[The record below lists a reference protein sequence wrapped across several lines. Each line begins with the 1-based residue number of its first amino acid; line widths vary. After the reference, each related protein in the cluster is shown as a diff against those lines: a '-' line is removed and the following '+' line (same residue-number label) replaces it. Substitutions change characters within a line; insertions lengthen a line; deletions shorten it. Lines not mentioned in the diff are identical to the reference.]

1 MKITLNWLREYVD
14 VDSTPEE
21 LVHRLTM
28 AGLEAESVEDLGA
41 RLSGIVVGRVLE
53 SDPHPKADRLSVCR
67 VDIGR
72 PEPARIVCG
81 AANVAAGQ
89 MVPVVLPGCALPDG
103 TRIERVELRGIR
115 SEGMICSEA
124 ELGLGEDDEGILVL
138 PGDCRA
144 GSPMAEAAGLDDVVM
159 DFEVTPNRPD
169 CLSVAGI
176 AREVAALTGARL
188 RLPVPDLC
196 ESGEPAAVSTGVE
209 IEDAD
214 GCPRYVAR
222 VLRQVAVGPSPR
234 WLQDRLRAVGQR
246 PVNNIVDVTNF
257 VMLELGQPLHAFDL
271 HRLQEGRIVVRG
283 ARPGEA
289 LRTLDGGDHELDG
302 AALVIADASRPVA
315 LAGVMGGAESE
326 VTEGTMEVLLEAAYF
341 DPRRVRSL
349 SSRLGIRTEAS
360 FRFERGVDW
369 DLPAAASARAAALMA
384 EIAGARPAPGCI
396 DVMPAALQRRRIR
409 LRPSRA
415 ASLLAVDVGPARCRR
430 ILESLGCAVSEG
442 GAGVLQVEAPSFRPD
457 LEREIDLVEEVGR
470 VHGYEEVPAR
480 SELRGPPPG
489 PAGAGYDGQRRVR
502 RLLTAAGLDEA
513 VTSSIVADDWAELS
527 GPVAC
532 RLANP
537 PAQGVSSLRTSLVPG
552 LLDVARRNFHQRSP
566 GVGIFEIGRVFIAA
580 DGGGHGE
587 SLRAGGLL
595 AGGLSASTWRAE
607 QREVDF
613 LDLKGALDGLL
624 QGIDGICF
632 EPAEGSPW
640 RAGHGA
646 RIRLGDRILGA
657 LGQVDPAIG
666 ARFDLDRD
674 THIFELELSELFDAW
689 AQRPSAFRP
698 LPRFP
703 AVERDLAVVLDE
715 AIPAG
720 QAEAAIRSAAP
731 DLVERVDLF
740 DVYRGD
746 QVEAGKRS
754 LAFSLRLRSAE
765 RTLEDGDAD
774 RILDDALERLRGAF
788 GARLRQTGTPRRP

>member
-53 SDPHPKADRLSVCR
+53 SAPHPKADRLSVCR
-67 VDIGR
+67 VDVGR

-103 TRIERVELRGIR
+103 TRIEKVELRGIR

-144 GSPMAEAAGLDDVVM
+144 GSPMAEAAGLDDIVM

-222 VLRQVAVGPSPR
+222 ILRQVAVGPSPR

-302 AALVIADASRPVA
+302 SALVIADASRPVA

-689 AQRPSAFRP
+689 AQRPSAFHP

>member
-14 VDSTPEE
+14 VDLPPEE

-28 AGLEAESVEDLGA
+28 AGLEAESVEDLGE

-53 SDPHPKADRLSVCR
+53 RGPHPKADRLSVCR
-67 VDIGR
+67 VDVGR

-81 AANVAAGQ
+81 APNVAAGQ
-89 MVPVVLPGCALPDG
+89 KVPVVLPGCALPDG
-103 TRIERVELRGIR
+103 TRIERAELRGVL

-124 ELGLGEDDEGILVL
+124 ELGLGEDEAGIMVL
-138 PGDCRA
+138 PEDCRT
-144 GSPMAEAAGLDDVVM
+144 GSPMAEAAGLDDIVV

-169 CLSVAGI
+169 CLGVAGI

-188 RLPVPDLC
+188 RLPVPELC
-196 ESGEPAAVSTGVE
+196 EIGEPAAASARVE
-209 IEDAD
+209 IEDAE

-257 VMLELGQPLHAFDL
+257 VMFELGQPLHAFDL
-271 HRLQEGRIVVRG
+271 QRLHEGRIVVRG
-283 ARPGEA
+283 ARPDEA
-289 LRTLDGGDHELDG
+289 LRTLDGRHHQLD
-302 AALVIADASRPVA
+302 ASALVIADASRPVA
-315 LAGVMGGAESE
+315 LAGVMGGADSE
-326 VTEGTMEVLLEAAYF
+326 VTEATTEVLLEAAHF
-341 DPRRVRSL
+341 DPPRVRSL

-384 EIAGARPAPGCI
+384 ETAGARPAPGCI
-396 DVMPAALQRRRIR
+396 DAMPAALHRRSIR

-415 ASLLAVDVGPARCRR
+415 ASLLAVDIGPARCGR
-430 ILESLGCAVSEG
+430 ILESLGCTVSEG
-442 GAGVLQVEAPSFRPD
+442 GEGVLQVEAPSFRPD

-470 VHGYEEVPAR
+470 VYGYEEVPAR
-480 SELRGPPPG
+480 SELRGPLPG
-489 PAGAGYDGQRRVR
+489 PAGGGYDGQRRVR

-513 VTSSIVADDWAELS
+513 VTSSIVADDWAELG
-527 GPVAC
+527 GPVVC

-537 PAQGVSSLRTSLVPG
+537 PAQGVSSLRTSLLPG
-552 LLDVARRNFHQRSP
+552 LLDVARRNFHQRAP
-566 GVGIFEIGRVFIAA
+566 GVGLFEIGRVFTPA
-580 DGGGHGE
+580 DGDGHRE
-587 SLRAGGLL
+587 ALRAGGLL
-595 AGGLSASTWRAE
+595 AGRASASTWRAE
-607 QREVDF
+607 QREVDL
-613 LDLKGALDGLL
+613 LDLKGVVEGLL
-624 QGIDGICF
+624 QGIDGIGF

-646 RIRLGDRILGA
+646 RIRLGDHILGA

-666 ARFDLDRD
+666 AGFDLDRH
-674 THIFELELSELFDAW
+674 TYIFELELSQLFDAW
-689 AQRPSAFRP
+689 AQRSSAFRP

-715 AIPAG
+715 GIPAG
-720 QAEAAIRSAAP
+720 QVAAAIRAAAP

-740 DVYRGD
+740 DVYKGD

-774 RILDDALERLRGAF
+774 KVLEDALERLRGAF
-788 GARLRQTGTPRRP
+788 GARLRQTGTQGRP

>member
-67 VDIGR
+67 VDVGR

-103 TRIERVELRGIR
+103 TRIEKVELRGIR

-138 PGDCRA
+138 PGDCRE

-302 AALVIADASRPVA
+302 SALVIADASRPVA

-396 DVMPAALQRRRIR
+396 DVMPAALRRRRIR

-580 DGGGHGE
+580 DGGGHRE

-607 QREVDF
+607 QRQVDF

-646 RIRLGDRILGA
+646 RMRLGDRILGA

-774 RILDDALERLRGAF
+774 KILDDALERLRGAF

>member
-14 VDSTPEE
+14 VDLPPEE

-28 AGLEAESVEDLGA
+28 AGLEAESVEDLGE

-53 SDPHPKADRLSVCR
+53 RGPHPKADRLSVCR
-67 VDIGR
+67 VNVGR

-81 AANVAAGQ
+81 APNVAAGQ
-89 MVPVVLPGCALPDG
+89 KVPVVLPGCALPDG
-103 TRIERVELRGIR
+103 TRIERVELRGVL

-124 ELGLGEDDEGILVL
+124 ELGLGEDEEGIMVL
-138 PGDCRA
+138 PEDCRT
-144 GSPMAEAAGLDDVVM
+144 GSPMAEAAGLDDIVV

-169 CLSVAGI
+169 CLGVAGI

-188 RLPVPDLC
+188 RLPVPELC
-196 ESGEPAAVSTGVE
+196 ESGEPAAASARVE
-209 IEDAD
+209 IEDAE

-271 HRLQEGRIVVRG
+271 HRLNEGRIVVRG
-283 ARPGEA
+283 ARPDES
-289 LRTLDGGDHELDG
+289 LRTLDGRYHQLD
-302 AALVIADASRPVA
+302 ASALVIADASRPVA
-315 LAGVMGGAESE
+315 LAGVMGGADSE
-326 VTEGTMEVLLEAAYF
+326 VTEETTEVLLEAAHF
-341 DPRRVRSL
+341 DPPRVRSL

-384 EIAGARPAPGCI
+384 ETAGARPAPGCI
-396 DVMPAALQRRRIR
+396 DAMPAALHRRSIR

-415 ASLLAVDVGPARCRR
+415 ASLLAVDVGPARCER
-430 ILESLGCAVSEG
+430 ILESLGCTVSEEG
-442 GAGVLQVEAPSFRPD
+442 EGVLQVEAPSFRPD

-470 VHGYEEVPAR
+470 VYGYEEVPAR
-480 SELRGPPPG
+480 SELRGPHPG
-489 PAGAGYDGQRRVR
+489 PAGGGYDGQRRVR

-513 VTSSIVADDWAELS
+513 VTSSIVADDWAEL
-527 GPVAC
+527 GGAVVC

-537 PAQGVSSLRTSLVPG
+537 PAQGVSSLRTSLLPG
-552 LLDVARRNFHQRSP
+552 LLDVARRNFHQRAP
-566 GVGIFEIGRVFIAA
+566 GVGLFEIGRVFTAA
-580 DGGGHGE
+580 DGDGHRE
-587 SLRAGGLL
+587 ALRAGGLL
-595 AGGLSASTWRAE
+595 AGRASASTWRAE
-607 QREVDF
+607 QREMDL
-613 LDLKGALDGLL
+613 LDLKGVVEGLL
-624 QGIDGICF
+624 QGIDGIGF

-646 RIRLGDRILGA
+646 RIRLGDHILGA

-666 ARFDLDRD
+666 AGFDLDRH
-674 THIFELELSELFDAW
+674 TYIFELELSQLFDAW
-689 AQRPSAFRP
+689 AQRSSAFRP

-715 AIPAG
+715 GIPAG
-720 QAEAAIRSAAP
+720 QVEAAIRAAAP

-740 DVYRGD
+740 DVYKGD

-774 RILDDALERLRGAF
+774 KVLEDALERLRGAF
-788 GARLRQTGTPRRP
+788 GARLRQTGTQGRP

>member
-1 MKITLNWLREYVD
+1 M
-14 VDSTPEE
+14 
-21 LVHRLTM
+21 
-28 AGLEAESVEDLGA
+28 
-41 RLSGIVVGRVLE
+41 
-53 SDPHPKADRLSVCR
+53 
-67 VDIGR
+67 
-72 PEPARIVCG
+72 
-81 AANVAAGQ
+81 
-89 MVPVVLPGCALPDG
+89 
-103 TRIERVELRGIR
+103 
-115 SEGMICSEA
+115 
-124 ELGLGEDDEGILVL
+124 
-138 PGDCRA
+138 
-144 GSPMAEAAGLDDVVM
+144 
-159 DFEVTPNRPD
+159 
-169 CLSVAGI
+169 
-176 AREVAALTGARL
+176 
-188 RLPVPDLC
+188 
-196 ESGEPAAVSTGVE
+196 E

-302 AALVIADASRPVA
+302 SALVIADASRPVA

-442 GAGVLQVEAPSFRPD
+442 GAGVLQVEAPTFRPD

-489 PAGAGYDGQRRVR
+489 PAVAGYDGQRRVR

-689 AQRPSAFRP
+689 AQRPSAFHP

>member
-14 VDSTPEE
+14 IDSTPEE

-28 AGLEAESVEDLGA
+28 AGLEAESVEDLGG

-53 SDPHPKADRLSVCR
+53 RASHPQADRLSVCR
-67 VDIGR
+67 VEVGR

-81 AANVAAGQ
+81 APNVAAGQ
-89 MVPVVLPGCALPDG
+89 MVPVVLPGCSLPDG
-103 TRIERVELRGIR
+103 TRIEKVELRGVL
-115 SEGMICSEA
+115 SEGMICSAA
-124 ELGLGEDDEGILVL
+124 ELGLGEDEEGILVL
-138 PGDCRA
+138 SEDCRA
-144 GSPMAEAAGLDDVVM
+144 GSPMAEAAGLDDTVM

-188 RLPVPDLC
+188 RLPVPELC
-196 ESGEPAAVSTGVE
+196 ESGEPAEASTRVE
-209 IEDAD
+209 IEDAE

-234 WLQDRLRAVGQR
+234 WLQERLRAVGQR

-271 HRLQEGRIVVRG
+271 KRLREGRIVVRG
-283 ARPGEA
+283 ARPGEG
-289 LRTLDGGDHELDG
+289 LRTLDGSDHELDDS
-302 AALVIADASRPVA
+302 ALVIADARRPVA
-315 LAGVMGGAESE
+315 LAGVMGGVESE
-326 VTEGTMEVLLEAAYF
+326 VTEGTTEVLLEAAYF
-341 DPRRVRSL
+341 NPRRVRSL

-396 DVMPAALQRRRIR
+396 DVMPAALHRRSIR

-415 ASLLAVDVGPARCRR
+415 ASLLAVDVVPARCRR
-430 ILESLGCAVSEG
+430 ILESLGCEVSDG
-442 GAGVLQVEAPSFRPD
+442 GEGVLKVKAPSFRPD

-470 VHGYEEVPAR
+470 VYGYEEVPAR
-480 SELRGPPPG
+480 RELRGPLPG
-489 PAGAGYDGQRRVR
+489 PAGGGYDGQRRVR

-513 VTSSIVADDWAELS
+513 VTSSIVADDWAELM

-532 RLANP
+532 RVANP

-552 LLDVARRNFHQRSP
+552 LLDVARRNFHQRAP
-566 GVGIFEIGRVFIAA
+566 GVGLFEIGRVFTAGD
-580 DGGGHGE
+580 DGGHCE
-587 SLRAGGLL
+587 ALRAGGLL
-595 AGGLSASTWRAE
+595 AGGVSASAWRAE
-607 QREVDF
+607 QREVDL
-613 LDLKGALDGLL
+613 LDLKGAVEGLL
-624 QGIDGICF
+624 EGIDGIGF

-640 RAGHGA
+640 RAGNGG

-657 LGQVDPAIG
+657 LGQVDPALG
-666 ARFDLDRD
+666 ARFDIDRD
-674 THIFELELSELFDAW
+674 TYIFELELSELFDAW
-689 AQRPSAFRP
+689 AQRSFAFRP

-715 AIPAG
+715 GIPAG
-720 QAEAAIRSAAP
+720 RVAAAIRAAAP

-740 DVYRGD
+740 DVYKGD
-746 QVEAGKRS
+746 PVEAGKRS

-765 RTLEDGDAD
+765 RTLEDGDAEKV
-774 RILDDALERLRGAF
+774 LEDALETLRGAF